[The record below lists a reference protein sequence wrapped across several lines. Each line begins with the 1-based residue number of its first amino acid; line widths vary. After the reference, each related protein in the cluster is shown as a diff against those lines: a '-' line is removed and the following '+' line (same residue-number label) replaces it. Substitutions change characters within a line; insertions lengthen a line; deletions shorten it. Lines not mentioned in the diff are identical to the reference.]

1 VDFSLSFIVKFLHGL
16 YLIGPLLILLMVFI
30 IGLGQYVGRVERW
43 TRFDAF
49 YWSLITAMTVG
60 YGDIRPVK
68 KISKALSLVIA
79 FTGLVLS
86 GITVAIALQA
96 ATIAY
101 HEHGDLEA
109 AKEFIKQPQTRAH

>member
-1 VDFSLSFIVKFLHGL
+1 MDFSISFVMHFMYGL
-16 YLIGPLLILLMVFI
+16 YLIGPLLIFLLLI
-30 IGLGQYVGRVERW
+30 IVGMGQYVGRVERW

-60 YGDIRPVK
+60 YGDIRPTRK
-68 KISKALSLVIA
+68 ASKSLSLVIA

-96 ATIAY
+96 ATLAF
-101 HEHGDLEA
+101 HEYGNVDA
-109 AKEFIKQPQTRAH
+109 IQKFTSVKNA